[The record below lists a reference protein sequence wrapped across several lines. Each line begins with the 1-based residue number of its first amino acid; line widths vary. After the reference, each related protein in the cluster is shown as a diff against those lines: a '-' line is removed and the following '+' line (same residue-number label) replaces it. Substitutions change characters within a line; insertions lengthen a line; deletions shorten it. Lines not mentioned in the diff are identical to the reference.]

1 MIFCEEK
8 TTQSETWIRVGR
20 GSDGICIYVP
30 KSEYAE
36 YMRKMEEEKKK
47 LKVKE

>member
-1 MIFCEEK
+1 MILYEEK
-8 TTQSETWIRVGR
+8 TTEQETLVRVGR

-36 YMRKMEEEKKK
+36 YMKRMEEEKEK
-47 LKVKE
+47 LKVKK